1 MLCCINCF
9 NDIHIKDIIAANK
22 KRGTCDFCHSKD
34 VFVIDIDQSSDF
46 LNCIMEL
53 IQIYEESNDGNGKY
67 ICDALCNDWNIF
79 SVDKLNK
86 SSVRKL
92 IEEICT
98 FELGNTDVLS
108 KKMIIPQ
115 LYDKDYLSEYG
126 VVRGLSW
133 KDFSNHIKNVNRF
146 HSDFNSIEFASC
158 LTALIKK
165 YKKGEFFYRA
175 RIADNEIGFKTN
187 EMKAPPKHKST
198 AGRVNPEGMPVLYLS
213 LDDNTVLYEI
223 RANMYDFVSIGKF
236 VAKKDLRI
244 VDLSGFE
251 SISPFRYGGGLE
263 RFAINAKVF
272 QEISKEIAKP
282 LRRNDSPLEYLPT
295 QFIAEFIKSENYD
308 GVEYKSTISRGGR
321 NIALFN
327 EELVDCLDIQ
337 TIEIT
342 DINYATSPTNEEKR
356 L

>member
-1 MLCCINCF
+1 MFCCTNCF
-9 NDIHIKDIIAANK
+9 RDVHIKEMITR
-22 KRGTCDFCHSKD
+22 KRTIGTCDFCS
-34 VFVIDIDQSSDF
+34 SSDVPVMDVEQPSD
-46 LNCIMEL
+46 LSSCILEL
-53 IQIYEESNDGNGKY
+53 IQIYETSGVPDGKY
-67 ICDALCNDWNIF
+67 ICEALCDDWNIF
-79 SVDKLNK
+79 SLDKLDK
-86 SSVRKL
+86 TTVRQLMGK
-92 IEEICT
+92 ICIS
-98 FELGNTDVLS
+98 ELGNTELLS
-108 KKMIIPQ
+108 HKMIIPQ
-115 LYDKDYLSEYG
+115 LYDKDFLSEFG

-133 KDFSNHIKNVNRF
+133 DEFSNHIKNVNRF
-146 HSDFNSIEFASC
+146 HSNFNPGEFSSC
-158 LTALIKK
+158 LTYIAKQ
-165 YKKGEFFYRA
+165 YEKGTCFYRA
-175 RIADNEIGFKTN
+175 RIASDAIGFDKSK
-187 EMKAPPKHKST
+187 MKAPPKDKST

-213 LDDNTVLYEI
+213 LDDITVLYEI
-223 RANMYDFVSIGKF
+223 RANMYDFVSIGRF
-236 VAKKDLRI
+236 ISNQNLRI
-244 VDLSGFE
+244 VDLSKFE

-327 EELVDCLDIQ
+327 EKLVDCLDIK

-342 DINYATSPTNEEKR
+342 DINYATSPTTKSKR